1 MQSKNSSKNKKKIV
15 ITGAAGFVGRNV
27 VQKLLRENYF
37 VISVDM
43 KDPKIKSKYHKFY
56 KSTVKNFFLEKKIKN
71 LHAIIH
77 LASDPRNNYYYIK
90 PDLALENISNTF
102 LVLNYI
108 KNLKIKPMLI
118 FSSTKQIE
126 LDIKEKN
133 MGPYSISKK
142 FSEEIINFYTKN
154 YGIKSF
160 IIRFTEVFSM
170 NDNPKNKALKKLID
184 RCSKN
189 KEIVVDDKNHN
200 FEFISIDVICKG
212 IVKILKNRIKSRF
225 INFYGNKLNIMD
237 LLKKI
242 KRNLKSKSKIKVIKR
257 SKKKFSTK
265 IYKEVNFKLI
275 KTELFTSKLNKL
287 IKNELG

>member
-1 MQSKNSSKNKKKIV
+1 MQSKNSTLNKKKIV

-27 VQKLLRENYF
+27 VQKLIRENCF

-56 KSTVKNFFLEKKIKN
+56 KSTVKNFFLKKKIKN

-108 KNLKIKPMLI
+108 KSLKIKPMLI

-133 MGPYSISKK
+133 LGPYSISKK
-142 FSEEIINFYTKN
+142 YNKKIISFYSKN

-170 NDNPKNKALKKLID
+170 NDNPKNKALKKFID

-189 KEIVVDDKNHN
+189 KDIVKDDKKNN

-212 IVKILKNRIKSRF
+212 IVKILKDRIKSRF
-225 INFYGNKLNIMD
+225 INFYGNKLNIID

-242 KRNLKSKSKIKVIKR
+242 IKNLKSNSKIKIIKK
-257 SKKKFSTK
+257 SKKKISIK
-265 IYKEVNFKLI
+265 INKEVDFKLI

>member
-1 MQSKNSSKNKKKIV
+1 MQLKNSTINRKKIV
-15 ITGAAGFVGRNV
+15 ITGAAGFVGRSV
-27 VQKLLRENYF
+27 VEKLIRENYF

-43 KDPKIKSKYHKFY
+43 NDPKIKSKYHKFY
-56 KSTVKNFFLEKKIKN
+56 KLTVKKFFSKKKIKN
-71 LHAIIH
+71 IHAILH

-102 LVLNYI
+102 IILNYI
-108 KNLKIKPMLI
+108 KTLKIKPMLI

-126 LDIKEKN
+126 LDTKENN

-142 FSEEIINFYTKN
+142 FSEEIISFYSKN

-189 KEIVVDDKNHN
+189 EDIVVNDSNHN
-200 FEFISIDVICKG
+200 FEFISINVICKG
-212 IVKILKNRIKSRF
+212 IVKILKNKIKSRF
-225 INFYGNKLNIMD
+225 INFYGNKLSIMD
-237 LLKKI
+237 LLNKI
-242 KRNLKSKSKIKVIKR
+242 KKNLKSSSEIKVRKKSKKR
-257 SKKKFSTK
+257 LSTK
-265 IYKEVNFKLI
+265 IDKEVNFKSI
-275 KTELFTSKLNKL
+275 KTELFTSRLNQL
-287 IKNELG
+287 IKNELE